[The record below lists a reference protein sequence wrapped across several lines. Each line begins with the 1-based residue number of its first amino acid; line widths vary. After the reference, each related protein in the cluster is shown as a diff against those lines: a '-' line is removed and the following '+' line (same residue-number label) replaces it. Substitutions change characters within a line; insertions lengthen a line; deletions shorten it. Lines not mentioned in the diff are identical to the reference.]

1 MIISFCFSYN
11 KLVVLMNNASSLTF
25 TTTAVLVSYILVEQL
40 TTNQQDIIGGWFN
53 IVGDILSASASWNSA
68 IEEQLNDSQ
77 NNTNEQTNEQ
87 TNDDHLEVLKKS
99 IEKIEELLN
108 MKCQNE

>member
-1 MIISFCFSYN
+1 
-11 KLVVLMNNASSLTF
+11 MNNASSLTF
-25 TTTAVLVSYILVEQL
+25 TTTAVLVSYILIEQL

-68 IEEQLNDSQ
+68 IEDQLNDNE
-77 NNTNEQTNEQ
+77 NNQEKQ
-87 TNDDHLEVLKKS
+87 TNDDNMEILKKS

-108 MKCQNE
+108 NQYSDK

>member
-1 MIISFCFSYN
+1 
-11 KLVVLMNNASSLTF
+11 MNNASSLTF

>member
-1 MIISFCFSYN
+1 
-11 KLVVLMNNASSLTF
+11 MNNASSLTF

-68 IEEQLNDSQ
+68 IEEQLNDGQ
-77 NNTNEQTNEQ
+77 NNTNEQ

>member
-77 NNTNEQTNEQ
+77 NNTNEQTN
-87 TNDDHLEVLKKS
+87 DDHLEVLKKS

>member
-1 MIISFCFSYN
+1 
-11 KLVVLMNNASSLTF
+11 MNNASSLTF

-87 TNDDHLEVLKKS
+87 TNDDHLEILKKS

>member
-1 MIISFCFSYN
+1 
-11 KLVVLMNNASSLTF
+11 MNNASSLTF

-68 IEEQLNDSQ
+68 IEEQLDDSQ

>member
-1 MIISFCFSYN
+1 
-11 KLVVLMNNASSLTF
+11 MNNASSLTF

-77 NNTNEQTNEQ
+77 NNTNEQTN
-87 TNDDHLEVLKKS
+87 DDHLEVLKKS

>member
-40 TTNQQDIIGGWFN
+40 TTNQQDIIGCWFN

-77 NNTNEQTNEQ
+77 NNTNEQTN
-87 TNDDHLEVLKKS
+87 DDHLEVLKKS